1 MEGSL
6 PSHTQDQAPSPEEAR
21 RLAALRDLMV
31 LDSPPEPLFDSIT
44 RMAAEVCGAPI
55 ALISLLDAN
64 RQWFKANVGLL
75 GVSETAREVALCDH
89 TIRSADLLEVEDTT
103 QDQRFARNPLVVDGP
118 HIRFY
123 AGAPLHAPGGERVGT
138 LCVID
143 RQVRQLSAQQRASLQ
158 SLSQLASQALAMRR
172 DLLTRA
178 FSVRDDYEKAL
189 SVSEA
194 RYRTM
199 VEGQGEMVSLS
210 WPDGEIFYTNPAYA
224 TLSGMEGQSMV
235 GRNLYDF
242 VQPEDRD
249 MLRQR
254 LAHLF
259 HTGQS
264 CVGED
269 RIVPAGHEGRE
280 RWVSWINS
288 LQHDPQGRPYL
299 HSVGRDITAQKEA
312 ARALRASEQLLA
324 RIGTV
329 ARVGGW
335 ERDLV
340 TGHSAWTV
348 EMQRIHETEP
358 GVVPALRDALDFYEP
373 HARPLIRKAVDRAIQ
388 TGEPWD
394 LELPA
399 VTAKGK
405 RLWLRSFGEAERRD
419 GITVRLVGA
428 VQDITER
435 VQAER
440 ARRMLSDIIESTSD
454 FVVQASVQGEITYL
468 NPAARALLGLAP
480 EVPAFSVRLSQL
492 LPPDVLQLHAEV
504 VVPEVQRNSLWTGEI
519 TVCGANGLR
528 IPVSH
533 MVIGHRDPQG
543 KLEHLSGVMRDI
555 SHAEQARQ
563 ELLRQTNTLRSV
575 TEVVPAQVAVV
586 GADLRYRFINSA
598 FERWHGKRRDEVVGH
613 LLHEVLG
620 DAEHQ
625 RSLPMV
631 QRVLAGE
638 TVTFEKD
645 FVHRTPASHLS
656 IHYMPLRT
664 ESGEVDGFVAMAQDI
679 TEHRQEAGRLLA
691 LSQRDPLTGLLN
703 RAGLDAYMQRS
714 LAQGGGAN
722 MALLYIDLDH
732 FKPVNDTYG
741 HPVGDELLKLFAQ
754 RLRSLVRPRDAV
766 TRLGGD
772 EFAVVLEQVR
782 ELDHARTVAAKIVE
796 AAQAPFE
803 LQAATVFVGASVG
816 LAFGVDPA
824 KGATDLIARADAKL
838 YLAKRNGRGRFEGPP
853 GEA

>member
-6 PSHTQDQAPSPEEAR
+6 PSQTEEQTPSQEEAR

-64 RQWFKANVGLL
+64 RQWFKSNLGLPA
-75 GVSETAREVALCDH
+75 VSETSRELAFCEHAIV
-89 TIRSADLLEVEDTT
+89 SSELLEVADAS
-103 QDQRFARNPLVVDGP
+103 QDPRFARNPMVAGAQHV
-118 HIRFY
+118 RFY

-158 SLSQLASQALAMRR
+158 SLSQLASQALVMRR

-178 FSVRDDYEKAL
+178 FSVRHDYEKAL
-189 SVSEA
+189 SESEA

-210 WPDGEIFYTNPAYA
+210 WPNGEIFYANPAYA
-224 TLSGMEGQSMV
+224 KLSGLEGQSVV

-242 VQPEDRD
+242 VQPEDRE

-254 LAHLF
+254 LDDLF
-259 HTGQS
+259 RTGQS
-264 CVGED
+264 CIGED
-269 RIVPAGHEGRE
+269 RIVPANQEGGE

-288 LQHDPQGRPYL
+288 LSHDPQGRPYL
-299 HSVGRDITAQKEA
+299 HSVGRDISAQKAA

-358 GVVPALRDALDFYEP
+358 GVVPAMRDALDFYEP

-428 VQDITER
+428 VQDITQR

-480 EVPAFSVRLSQL
+480 EVPASSVQLSQL
-492 LPPDVLQLHAEV
+492 LPPDVLQLHADV

-519 TVCGANGLR
+519 TVCGVDGLR

-533 MVIGHRDPQG
+533 MVIGHRDMQG

-613 LLHEVLG
+613 LLSEVLG
-620 DAEHQ
+620 EAEHQ

-722 MALLYIDLDH
+722 MALLYIDLDY

-766 TRLGGD
+766 ARLGGD

-824 KGATDLIARADAKL
+824 KGAPDLIARADAKL
-838 YLAKRNGRGRFEGPP
+838 YLAKRNGRGRFQGPP
-853 GEA
+853 NET

>member
-6 PSHTQDQAPSPEEAR
+6 PSQPQDQTEHREEAQ

-44 RMAAEVCGAPI
+44 HMAAEVCGVPI
-55 ALISLLDAN
+55 ALISLVDER
-64 RQWFKANVGLL
+64 RQWFKANVGLSGL
-75 GVSETAREVALCDH
+75 SETAREVALCDH
-89 TIRSADLLEVEDTT
+89 AIRSAELLEVEDTT
-103 QDQRFARNPLVVDGP
+103 QDQRFARNPLVVEGP

-123 AGAPLHAPGGERVGT
+123 AGAPLHAPGGERVGA

-143 RQVRQLSAQQRASLQ
+143 RQVRQLSVQQRASLQ

-178 FSVRDDYEKAL
+178 FSVRHDYEKAL
-189 SVSEA
+189 SESEA

-210 WPDGEIFYTNPAYA
+210 WPNGEIFYANPAYA
-224 TLSGMEGQSMV
+224 KLSGMEGQSVV

-242 VQPEDRD
+242 VQPEDRE

-254 LAHLF
+254 LAELF
-259 HTGQS
+259 RTGQS
-264 CVGED
+264 CIGED
-269 RIVPAGHEGRE
+269 RIVPVNQEGGE

-288 LQHDPQGRPYL
+288 LSHDPQGRPYL
-299 HSVGRDITAQKEA
+299 HSVGRDISAQKEA

-324 RIGTV
+324 RIGNV
-329 ARVGGW
+329 AGVGGW

-340 TGHSAWTV
+340 TGQSAWTV
-348 EMQRIHETEP
+348 QMQRIHETEP
-358 GVVPALRDALDFYEP
+358 GVVPAMRDALDFYEP
-373 HARPLIRKAVDRAIQ
+373 HARPLIHEVVERAIQ

-419 GITVRLVGA
+419 GVTVRLVGA
-428 VQDITER
+428 VQDITQR

-454 FVVQASVQGEITYL
+454 FVVQASVQGDITYL

-480 EVPAFSVRLSQL
+480 EVSASSVQLSQL
-492 LPPDVLQLHAEV
+492 LPPDMLQLHTEV
-504 VVPEVQRNSLWTGEI
+504 VVPEVQRSGLWTGEI
-519 TVCGANGLR
+519 TVWRADGQR

-533 MVIGHRDPQG
+533 MVIGHRDLQG

-613 LLHEVLG
+613 LLQEVLG
-620 DAEHQ
+620 EAEHQ

-631 QRVLAGE
+631 QRALAGE

-645 FVHRTPASHLS
+645 YAHRAPASHLS

-714 LAQGGGAN
+714 LAQGGGAS
-722 MALLYIDLDH
+722 MALLYIDLDY

-766 TRLGGD
+766 ARLGGD

-782 ELDHARTVAAKIVE
+782 ELEHARTVAAKIVE

-838 YLAKRNGRGRFEGPP
+838 YLAKRNGRGRFQGPP
-853 GEA
+853 AAA

>member
-6 PSHTQDQAPSPEEAR
+6 PNQIQDQEEAR
-21 RLAALRDLMV
+21 RLAALRDLLV
-31 LDSPPEPLFDSIT
+31 LDTSPEPLFDSIT

-55 ALISLLDAN
+55 ALISLLDEH
-64 RQWFKANVGLL
+64 RQWFKSNVGLP
-75 GVSETAREVALCDH
+75 GVTETARDVAFCAHAILTPDVMEVGDATL
-89 TIRSADLLEVEDTT
+89 DT
-103 QDQRFARNPLVVDGP
+103 RFVNNPLVTAEP
-118 HIRFY
+118 HVRFY

-143 RQVRQLSAQQRASLQ
+143 RQARQLSAQQRAALQ
-158 SLSQLASQALAMRR
+158 SLSHLAAQALAMRR

-189 SVSEA
+189 ADSEA
-194 RYRTM
+194 RYRAM
-199 VEGQGEMVSLS
+199 VEGQGEMVALS
-210 WPDGEIFYTNPAYA
+210 WADGEIFYANPAYA
-224 TLSGMEGQSMV
+224 RLAGMEGQSMV

-242 VQPEDRD
+242 VKPEDREG
-249 MLRQR
+249 LRQSLVDVFR
-254 LAHLF
+254 
-259 HTGQS
+259 TGQR
-264 CVGED
+264 CEGED
-269 RIVPAGHEGRE
+269 RMAHTPKDGGE

-288 LQHDPQGRPYL
+288 LLHDPQGRPYL
-299 HSVGRDITAQKEA
+299 HSVGRDISAQKEA
-312 ARALRASEQLLA
+312 ARALRASEQLLE
-324 RIGTV
+324 RIGNV
-329 ARVGGW
+329 AGVGGW

-348 EMQRIHETEP
+348 QMQRIHETEP

-373 HARPLIRKAVDRAIQ
+373 HARPVIRRAVERAIQ

-419 GITVRLVGA
+419 GVTVRLVGA
-428 VQDITER
+428 VQDITQR

-468 NPAARALLGLAP
+468 NSAARALLGLAP
-480 EVPAFSVRLSQL
+480 EVPASSVQLSQL
-492 LPPDVLQLHAEV
+492 LPPDMLQLHAEV

-519 TVCGANGLR
+519 MVCGAGGRLL
-528 IPVSH
+528 PVSH
-533 MVIGHRDPQG
+533 MVIGHRDMQG

-613 LLHEVLG
+613 LLREVLG
-620 DAEHQ
+620 EVEHQ

-645 FVHRTPASHLS
+645 YVHRTPASHLS

-703 RAGLDAYMQRS
+703 RAGLDAYLQRS
-714 LAQGGGAN
+714 LAHGGGAN

-766 TRLGGD
+766 ARLGGD

-803 LQAATVFVGASVG
+803 LQAATILVGASVG

-824 KGATDLIARADAKL
+824 QGAIDLIARADAKL
-838 YLAKRNGRGRFEGPP
+838 YLAKRNGRGRFQGPP